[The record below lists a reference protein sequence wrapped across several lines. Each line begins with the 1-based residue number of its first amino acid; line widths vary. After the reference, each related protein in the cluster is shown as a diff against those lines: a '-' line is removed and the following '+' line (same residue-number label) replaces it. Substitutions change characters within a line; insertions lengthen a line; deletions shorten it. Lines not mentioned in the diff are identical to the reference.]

1 MARFPTIEDVAREAS
16 VSRQTVSN
24 VLNAPEVVRE
34 ETRDRVRDVIDRLGY
49 HPHAAARRLRSQY
62 SSTIA
67 IRLDPI
73 TNGISGSIL
82 DRFLHSLTARA
93 AERGMRV
100 LLFTAT
106 DSDDELRQ
114 LRALRDS
121 ADVDAVV
128 LTSTFTG
135 DPRIPWLID
144 AGMPFV
150 SFGRPWGEEHDESPD
165 HRWVDVDGFAGVR
178 DATRH
183 LLRRGIRRIGFL
195 GWPAGSDTGDDR
207 RRGWATAMR
216 EQIDLTDDELELL
229 TVRVEESVPH
239 ARMAVEKLLLLRL
252 VDALVCVSDSVA
264 LGAMM
269 AVAEAGRRRFPV
281 IGFDNTPVAQAV
293 GMSSVDQRIDEIA
306 VAALDLLLGE
316 NGRRVLTSDEVTER
330 TPHRLVAPQLIVRR
344 SSHLAVAEEA
354 GRDPGG
360 N

>member
-24 VLNAPEVVRE
+24 VLNAPDIVRE
-34 ETRDRVRDVIDRLGY
+34 ETRERVRDVIDRLGY
-49 HPHAAARRLRSQY
+49 HPHASARRLRSQY

-67 IRLDPI
+67 IRMDPI

-82 DRFLHSLTARA
+82 DRFLHDLTARA

-106 DSDDELRQ
+106 DPADELAQ
-114 LRALRDS
+114 LRALRDG

-128 LTSTFTG
+128 ITSTYYG

-150 SFGRPWGEEHDESPD
+150 SFGRPWGEEHAESPD
-165 HRWVDVDGFAGVR
+165 HRWVDVDGFAGVL

-183 LLRRGIRRIGFL
+183 LIGRGIRRIGFL
-195 GWPAGSDTGDDR
+195 GWPAGSATGDDR
-207 RRGWATAMR
+207 RRGWTTAMR
-216 EQIDLTDDELELL
+216 EQFDLTDHELELL
-229 TVRVEESVPH
+229 TVRVEESVPG
-239 ARMAVEKLLLLRL
+239 ARMAVEKLLPLRL

-269 AVAEAGRRRFPV
+269 AVTEAGRRGFPV
-281 IGFDNTPVAQAV
+281 IGFDNTPVAKAV
-293 GMSSVDQRIDEIA
+293 GLSSVDQRTDEIA
-306 VAALDLLLGE
+306 ATALDLLMGE
-316 NGRRVLTSDEVTER
+316 QGHRVLTADEVTER
-330 TPHRLVAPQLIVRR
+330 SAHRLVAPKLIVRR
-344 SSHLAVAEEA
+344 SSHLTVVEEA
-354 GRDPGG
+354 GSDPGG